1 MKSTQLFGF
10 DCNLQGEFPRGG
22 EDQYEGRRPAAADA
36 GLSGHGPTVLAVSVF
51 FTDQHL
57 FMAREREGVSD
68 ERVCADRVCVC
79 VCVY

>member
-22 EDQYEGRRPAAADA
+22 EDQYEGRRPAATDA

-57 FMAREREGVSD
+57 FMAREREGGWVVR
-68 ERVCADRVCVC
+68 EGGW
-79 VCVY
+79 